1 MPVEACNEDA
11 LPLKRRQTAKTLIEP
26 YPQIAISKPSSAL
39 GPGYASAVK
48 PDLLMPGSRE
58 RLMVIANHQ
67 AHIDV
72 KPAGPSRAAGLKVA
86 APPHAGQEHSEGY
99 TRGTSAA
106 AALASRTS
114 TEERRVGKACVS
126 TCRSRWSPY
135 H

>member
-86 APPHAGQEHSEGY
+86 APPHAGHEHPDGY
-99 TRGTSAA
+99 TSGQRAA
-106 AALASRTS
+106 AALAYRNHPRLPQALATPHGSKFP
-114 TEERRVGKACVS
+114 EL
-126 TCRSRWSPY
+126 P
-135 H
+135 